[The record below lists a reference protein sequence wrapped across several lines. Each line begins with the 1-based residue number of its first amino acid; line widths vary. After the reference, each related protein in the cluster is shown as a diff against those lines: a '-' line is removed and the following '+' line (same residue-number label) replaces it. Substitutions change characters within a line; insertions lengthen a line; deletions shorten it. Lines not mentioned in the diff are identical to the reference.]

1 MIVRDIMSV
10 KVAWVAPNTPLVEV
24 AKLMQ
29 REDIGSV
36 PVCEQDRLQG
46 IITDR
51 DIVIRAI
58 ASGKNP
64 NSLNVSDIMSTKV
77 ITVSPDTNAH
87 EASQIMAREQIRR
100 LPVMENGK
108 LVGIMALGDLAV
120 ERIHVD
126 EAGEALSDIS
136 QGVHH

>member
-1 MIVRDIMSV
+1 
-10 KVAWVAPNTPLVEV
+10 
-24 AKLMQ
+24 
-29 REDIGSV
+29 
-36 PVCEQDRLQG
+36 
-46 IITDR
+46 
-51 DIVIRAI
+51 
-58 ASGKNP
+58 
-64 NSLNVSDIMSTKV
+64 MSTKV